1 MARKKAG
8 TVNLTLRIDE
18 GVAGILR
25 DFAVVNGRSLNAE
38 ICHRLERS
46 INDEMTFMDIRLAVR
61 MELAAWYGAGASKSG
76 PGHKMESPP
85 NYWGA
90 IPAFGLTTTT
100 GG

>member
-18 GVAGILR
+18 GVAGVLR

-46 INDEMTFMDIRLAVR
+46 INDETTFMDIRLAVR
-61 MELAAWYGAGASKSG
+61 MELAAVGYGAGVVKSG

-85 NYWGA
+85 NFWGA
-90 IPAFGLTTTT
+90 MPGLAVTK

>member
-18 GVAGILR
+18 GVGGVLR
-25 DFAVVNGRSLNAE
+25 DFAVSNGRSLNAE

-61 MELAAWYGAGASKSG
+61 MEMAALNFGANRIIAHPEYRFGL
-76 PGHKMESPP
+76 
-85 NYWGA
+85 
-90 IPAFGLTTTT
+90 PAFGLTTTT